1 MIRLTDIS
9 KTYRGGDAETQ
20 ALHNLSLNIADGEFA
35 AVMGPSGCG
44 KSTLLNI
51 LGLLDVADSGQY
63 LLDGRDVSRLPERE
77 MTTLRRDMIGFV
89 FQNFQL
95 VDDLSAAD
103 NIALLLAYRDI
114 PRRQQKE
121 MVDQALEIVGLSHR
135 RNARPADLSGGQQQ
149 RIAVARAI
157 VGNPRIILA
166 DEPTGNLDSRNG
178 DEIMDMLEG
187 LNRKGSTILMVTHSP
202 SHAARAQRIINMLDG
217 RVVTPEEQE
226 L

>member
-1 MIRLTDIS
+1 MIRLTNIS

-20 ALHNLSLNIADGEFA
+20 ALDDLSLDIEEGEFA

-51 LGLLDVADSGQY
+51 IGLLDVADSGQY
-63 LLDGRDVSRLPERE
+63 VLEDRDVSRLSERE
-77 MTTLRRDMIGFV
+77 MTKLRRDTIGFV

-103 NIALLLAYRDI
+103 NIAMLLAYRDI

-121 MVDQALEIVGLSHR
+121 MVDQALEIVGLAHR
-135 RNARPADLSGGQQQ
+135 RNARPGDLSGGQQQ

-157 VGNPRIILA
+157 VGNPRVILA

-187 LNRKGSTILMVTHSP
+187 LNLKGTTILMVTHSP
-202 SHAARAQRIINMLDG
+202 SHAERAQRIINMLDG
-217 RVVTPEEQE
+217 RIVTPEEQE